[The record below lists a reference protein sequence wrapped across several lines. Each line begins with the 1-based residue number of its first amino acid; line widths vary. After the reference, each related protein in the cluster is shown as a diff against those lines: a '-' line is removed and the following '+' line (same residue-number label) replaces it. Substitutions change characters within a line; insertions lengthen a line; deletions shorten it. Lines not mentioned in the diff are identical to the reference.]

1 MTGLLDSRQAGAL
14 SQGDIAISARM
25 VEAGLECLA
34 RSGAVE
40 TPLESDQ
47 LLVAEIYRSM
57 ASAQGGE
64 CSSRTG

>member
-1 MTGLLDSRQAGAL
+1 MKDDSTRQD
-14 SQGDIAISARM
+14 DIEVTDRM

-40 TPLESDQ
+40 TPLGSDR

-57 ASAQGGE
+57 AIARGDGW
-64 CSSRTG
+64 SSEIG